1 MSRKEGRRWIF
12 ETGVIL
18 NFLSCINVGLAFATP
33 YWIISWPR
41 VYSPFRRLGLWEV
54 CFSGLVLPADTS
66 QKAYHGCW
74 WILAP
79 EYYKIRNWIMPSWFI
94 FTQITVTICFV
105 IELILMIIGFLTWL
119 KIQER
124 ADRSMN
130 GEAGLQDRSQPIC
143 FIQTIT
149 ALTIISSVL
158 KTMAILVFGI
168 MFKLDRL
175 WLPFP
180 YLNYPSF
187 SYGLFILS
195 TFFSIFAG
203 ISHFVHTVIVR
214 NLIRAP
220 PMKTNISMPYLSVK
234 PEGEKMPIDE
244 VEPNAAGSTVS
255 MNKTG
260 MVNII

>member
-12 ETGVIL
+12 ETGLIL
-18 NFLSCINVGLAFATP
+18 NFLSCLNVGLGFATP

-41 VYSPFRRLGLWEV
+41 VYSPFRRMGLWEA

-79 EYYKIRNWIMPSWFI
+79 EYYKIRGWIMPPWFI
-94 FTQITVTICFV
+94 FVQVAVTVCFV
-105 IELILMIIGFLTWL
+105 MELVLMILGFLTWL
-119 KIQER
+119 KVQER
-124 ADRSMN
+124 ANRSMTD
-130 GEAGLQDRSQPIC
+130 EAGLQDRSQPIC

-149 ALTIISSVL
+149 TLTIISSIL
-158 KTMAILVFGI
+158 KTVAILVFGI

-203 ISHFVHTVIVR
+203 ICHFVHTVIVR
-214 NLIRAP
+214 NLVRAP

-234 PEGEKMPIDE
+234 PEGEKVPIDQ
-244 VEPNAAGSTVS
+244 VEPNATGSTANIS
-255 MNKTG
+255 KAG